1 MGTTGYGAPLHY
13 DYYKKSFSHN
23 TICING
29 KNQPPINPVI
39 KYYNDNNG
47 SVQIIVEVDWKN
59 PPVLPD
65 SNTRIEWDN
74 EVYKDVLFR
83 RNLIS
88 KENILIDILTIEN
101 PHNQTVDTTYLIDA
115 DLVGPTEY
123 DKYSNASGNDILVGT
138 GVRLFDST
146 KITYQSLNKLNIY
159 CMSLGNSVLFQKEV
173 PNNSS
178 TSNLE
183 SIVLRSTD
191 SKIVHIVIT
200 DFSGR
205 DDVRLNICDENLN
218 ILASDVNF
226 ISVPNV

>member
-1 MGTTGYGAPLHY
+1 
-13 DYYKKSFSHN
+13 
-23 TICING
+23 
-29 KNQPPINPVI
+29 
-39 KYYNDNNG
+39 
-47 SVQIIVEVDWKN
+47 
-59 PPVLPD
+59 
-65 SNTRIEWDN
+65 
-74 EVYKDVLFR
+74 
-83 RNLIS
+83 
-88 KENILIDILTIEN
+88 
-101 PHNQTVDTTYLIDA
+101 LIDA

-226 ISVPNV
+226 ISVPIV

>member
-74 EVYKDVLFR
+74 EV
-83 RNLIS
+83 
-88 KENILIDILTIEN
+88 
-101 PHNQTVDTTYLIDA
+101 
-115 DLVGPTEY
+115 
-123 DKYSNASGNDILVGT
+123 
-138 GVRLFDST
+138 
-146 KITYQSLNKLNIY
+146 
-159 CMSLGNSVLFQKEV
+159 
-173 PNNSS
+173 
-178 TSNLE
+178 
-183 SIVLRSTD
+183 
-191 SKIVHIVIT
+191 
-200 DFSGR
+200 
-205 DDVRLNICDENLN
+205 
-218 ILASDVNF
+218 
-226 ISVPNV
+226 